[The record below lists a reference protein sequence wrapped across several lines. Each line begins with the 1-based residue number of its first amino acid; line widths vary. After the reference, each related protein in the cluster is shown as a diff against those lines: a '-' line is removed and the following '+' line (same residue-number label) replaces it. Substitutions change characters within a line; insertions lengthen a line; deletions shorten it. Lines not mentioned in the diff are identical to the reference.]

1 MIQDLTL
8 TSLVFYL
15 GHHARCLHLRAAQR
29 LANIEDWS
37 PGDALPCHHL
47 VAELGKPLTKTGH
60 PISQGEAFFLRE
72 GLCQPNTWKLT
83 AMR

>member
-1 MIQDLTL
+1 MLPATSEKIGSGLELSVFLFAPIQAIAEEKFMIQDLTL

-37 PGDALPCHHL
+37 PEDAL
-47 VAELGKPLTKTGH
+47 
-60 PISQGEAFFLRE
+60 S
-72 GLCQPNTWKLT
+72 
-83 AMR
+83 

>member
-1 MIQDLTL
+1 LFAPIQTIAEEKFMIQDLTL

-37 PGDALPCHHL
+37 PEDALP
-47 VAELGKPLTKTGH
+47 
-60 PISQGEAFFLRE
+60 
-72 GLCQPNTWKLT
+72 
-83 AMR
+83 